1 MECVDVWAVVD
12 RTTEEALDIFTSED
26 HAGDELAANAARWD
40 RDEADLEVRLL
51 AAVDPAVLHACAAAF
66 EGALRAFGE
75 WSSMAE
81 GPMVPGGPWTLKVR
95 EAAKAVRESLGVGD
109 DG

>member
-12 RTTEEALDIFTSED
+12 KTTDEALDIFTSED
-26 HAGDELAANAARWD
+26 HAGDELAANAAHWD

-51 AAVDPAVLHACAAAF
+51 AAVDPAVLHLCAVAF
-66 EGALRAFGE
+66 AGALQAFGE

-81 GPMVPGGPWTLKVR
+81 GPMVPGGPWTLRVR
-95 EAAKAVRESLGVGD
+95 EAAKAVREALGD
-109 DG
+109 DGD